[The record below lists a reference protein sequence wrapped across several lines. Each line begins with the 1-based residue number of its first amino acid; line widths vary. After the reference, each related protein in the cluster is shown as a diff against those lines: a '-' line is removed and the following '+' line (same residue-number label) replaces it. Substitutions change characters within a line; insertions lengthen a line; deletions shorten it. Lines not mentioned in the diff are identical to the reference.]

1 MITGQKNTKGRE
13 SGDKGLKCTGGGKTG
28 YGRREIVTPCPPP
41 EKWIHIFSVSI
52 AIIPTRL
59 LCKMQANSSGAE
71 FLSAI
76 SKFIKSKKI
85 LSLLVYVLHKTWNY
99 RHFHV
104 VVVQWRQR
112 NEQKSVMHVQSCCF
126 ALLSYCFFYF
136 LVAAASLTSHY
147 LRYMW
152 SIRNRI
158 FSVQNELLLLIES
171 ETFFDSSVVIL
182 RFWSGKLG
190 ERTGQLWRDN
200 RELKR
205 RQQEPMLLTTTMS
218 TRTANWF
225 RLAKQQLFCRHCT
238 TTT

>member
-112 NEQKSVMHVQSCCF
+112 NEQKKRDARAKLLFCLVKLLLF
-126 ALLSYCFFYF
+126 LLSRRRCIFNFPLFTIHVIHQKQNF
-136 LVAAASLTSHY
+136 LSAKWIAPAD
-147 LRYMW
+147 R
-152 SIRNRI
+152 IRN
-158 FSVQNELLLLIES
+158 V
-171 ETFFDSSVVIL
+171 
-182 RFWSGKLG
+182 
-190 ERTGQLWRDN
+190 
-200 RELKR
+200 
-205 RQQEPMLLTTTMS
+205 
-218 TRTANWF
+218 F
-225 RLAKQQLFCRHCT
+225 RLIGSNPSFLIGKAWWTNRAT
-238 TTT
+238 VAR